1 MTSFGIND
9 KIETINGFNRL
20 DIILEPNASIIA
32 EPSTLNYMDGK
43 LILEPTISKG
53 GIFSAIK
60 RSMTGQALINEQITN
75 KTTEKLKLS
84 LCPTLL
90 GSINKIEIEPNQIWR
105 FTPSSFIAS
114 TNNIIISG
122 NLNILGNLKAA
133 FGGQSIVYIEVS
145 TSDGKPGIV
154 WISAHGALEKHE
166 IQMGKNSQKLLI
178 NDGVFLGMLS
188 EDTNKKINYWNN
200 FVSVRSANG
209 FIKGLLTN
217 KALMMSIEDK
227 KNSASND
234 TKCII
239 YTQSL
244 NIRNLQN
251 YIISFAVPATNSGVN
266 FSVFNGGDN
275 LSKLQK
281 YENKLNNL

>member
-32 EPSTLNYMDGK
+32 EPSTLNHMDGN
-43 LILEPTISKG
+43 LILEPNISQG
-53 GIFSAIK
+53 GYFSAIK
-60 RSMTGQALINEQITN
+60 RGITGQALINEQITN
-75 KTTEKLKLS
+75 KTKQNLKLS
-84 LCPTLL
+84 LCSTLL
-90 GSINKIEIEPNQIWR
+90 GSINKIEIQPNQKWK

-114 TNNIIISG
+114 TNNVVISG
-122 NLNILGNLKAA
+122 NLNLLGNLKAA

-145 TSDGKPGIV
+145 TLDGKPGIV

-166 IQMGKNSQKLLI
+166 IQMGKNSEKLLI
-178 NDGVFLGMLS
+178 NDGVFLGMLA
-188 EDTNKKINYWNN
+188 EDTNKKIDYWKN
-200 FVSVRSANG
+200 FVNVRSANG
-209 FIKGLLTN
+209 FFKGLFTN
-217 KALMMSIEDK
+217 KALMMSIEDIK
-227 KNSASND
+227 KNASND

-251 YIISFAVPATNSGVN
+251 YIMSFAIPATSSGV
-266 FSVFNGGDN
+266 SLSLFNGGN
-275 LSKLQK
+275 HLSKLQK
-281 YENKLNNL
+281 YENKLNNI